1 MGRRGEFWWTDEV
14 SPGKCV
20 CGPQETS
27 FKQRDKI
34 QIQMIVWGKYIPT
47 AMKIKNLK
55 KKIHCCECVQKLVS
69 HRRPSL
75 KSSICDFGSFSSIC
89 RPTST
94 HPSFF
99 KDLCNK
105 LVRIH
110 SSHYPCVQSVPLDE
124 DPNFFSY

>member
-47 AMKIKNLK
+47 VMKIHKLK
-55 KKIHCCECVQKLVS
+55 KKIYFGESMSACTSLLVTDD
-69 HRRPSL
+69 R
-75 KSSICDFGSFSSIC
+75 
-89 RPTST
+89 
-94 HPSFF
+94 
-99 KDLCNK
+99 
-105 LVRIH
+105 V
-110 SSHYPCVQSVPLDE
+110 
-124 DPNFFSY
+124 